1 MPYLIDGN
9 NLLGS
14 WGGPR
19 DDDDG
24 RAEVVRR
31 VAAFC
36 RARNVKATVVFDG
49 HPLRPDMAAQE
60 LGLVSLRVPPRG
72 EDADTVIRELV
83 ERAPRPAELVV
94 VTSDKALYSYV
105 KTLGASRATRARV
118 ERSRASRP
126 GARAW
131 RELRFRK
138 ARPRGRRRGLAEE
151 VRRFRVVPV
160 LFPFSRQVSTS
171 HAHRAAAKR
180 IAPRSAHEA
189 TSRG

>member
-19 DDDDG
+19 GADDG

-49 HPLRPDMAAQE
+49 RPLRSDMASQE
-60 LGLVSLRVPPRG
+60 LGPLSLRVPPPG
-72 EDADTVIRELV
+72 QDADTVIRELV
-83 ERAPRPAELVV
+83 ERAPRPAELIV

-105 KTLGASRATRARV
+105 KTLGAPVLRAHEWNSL
-118 ERSRASRP
+118 ERHAP
-126 GARAW
+126 
-131 RELRFRK
+131 
-138 ARPRGRRRGLAEE
+138 PRGRGASSVSEKPDREDDIEGWLK
-151 VRRFRVVPV
+151 RFGG
-160 LFPFSRQVSTS
+160 SD
-171 HAHRAAAKR
+171 
-180 IAPRSAHEA
+180 
-189 TSRG
+189 